1 MAVKDD
7 KQKIRAVA
15 AEADKPGDNTLPDPT
30 WAAKWTVI
38 GIVVVA
44 IIATIVVNAAGWAK
58 SGAGVLKASEE
69 ETANFALFAGFYVV
83 AQVIA
88 GALAVVSPLLPPWT
102 IKVDDATVQAA
113 QIKADR
119 GALQLALAALV
130 GAVLSCLFGLYFLQ
144 AVGIHASNT
153 VDALFTGATVAGGAK
168 PLHDFVGIISNKKAP
183 TTGTS
188 GETTSGG

>member
-1 MAVKDD
+1 MLASDD
-7 KQKIRAVA
+7 KQKITAVA
-15 AEADKPGDNTLPDPT
+15 AEPDKPADNTLPDPT
-30 WAAKWTVI
+30 WTAKWTVI

-58 SGAGVLKASEE
+58 SGTGVLKASEE
-69 ETANFALFAGFYVV
+69 EKANFALFAGFYVV

-88 GALAVVSPLLPPWT
+88 GALAVVSPALPPWKIGGT
-102 IKVDDATVQAA
+102 GAVQAA

-183 TTGTS
+183 TTGTG
-188 GETTSGG
+188 GETPSGG

>member
-1 MAVKDD
+1 MEASDD
-7 KQKIRAVA
+7 KQKIKAVA
-15 AEADKPGDNTLPDPT
+15 AEPDKPADNTLPDPT
-30 WAAKWTVI
+30 RVAKWTVV

-44 IIATIVVNAAGWAK
+44 IVATIIINAAGLAK
-58 SGAGVLKASEE
+58 SGTGVFKASEE
-69 ETANFALFAGFYVV
+69 EKANFALFAGFYVL

-88 GALAVVSPLLPPWT
+88 AALAVISPALPPWT
-102 IKVDDATVQAA
+102 VTAGGDGSGSGAAVAA

-119 GALQLALAALV
+119 GVLQLALAALV
-130 GAVLSCLFGLYFLQ
+130 GAILSCVFGLYFLQ

-168 PLHDFVGIISNKKAP
+168 PLHDFIGIISNKKAP

-188 GETTSGG
+188 GE